1 MLIFI
6 ITIKFLALFSV
17 CCQFIEDYRLL
28 QRILLQISD
37 WPDSILSSD
46 MYILICQWKRARD
59 LIIRLCE
66 NKRSVDTS
74 FLARFLEHQ
83 LFYFCF
89 AAKIVHYRN
98 KAYWSWSSKLLFNDA
113 NSGSWWKNRPSP
125 QVLKGL
131 DGLKKYKLFLWNF
144 LNLSKFCTDNR
155 KRIDYLCKNC

>member
-37 WPDSILSSD
+37 WPDSILFSD
-46 MYILICQWKRARD
+46 MYILICWWKQARD

-66 NKRSVDTS
+66 NKRSVDSS

-89 AAKIVHYRN
+89 AAKIVHYGN
-98 KAYWSWSSKLLFNDA
+98 KACWSWSSKLLFNDA
-113 NSGSWWKNRPSP
+113 NSGFWWKNKPWP
-125 QVLKGL
+125 QALLKRTGW
-131 DGLKKYKLFLWNF
+131 F
-144 LNLSKFCTDNR
+144 
-155 KRIDYLCKNC
+155 KNTSFFYGTF